1 MKFSVHGTIF
11 LFLAFTVKK
20 KRWQELV
27 NSQHF
32 KSSTKL
38 TDYSCVQQPVSVQTP
53 PPVDPA
59 AQGTNQSPPAP
70 ALSPDQARKPGQN
83 FRCLWQACKR

>member
-1 MKFSVHGTIF
+1 MARISKFTTCLSF
-11 LFLAFTVKK
+11 YKL
-20 KRWQELV
+20 
-27 NSQHF
+27 NF

-59 AQGTNQSPPAP
+59 AQGTNQSSPAP